1 MKKVALIFVFLLLI
15 VQAYS
20 QKFAYVDSEY
30 ILSKM
35 PAYKAA
41 QDKLNQLSKEW
52 QKEIEAEFQEVNK
65 MVKDFQ
71 TEKILLTEEMK
82 TLREQELVN
91 REKEVKDLQR
101 KYFGQDGLLFQKRVE
116 LIKPIQD
123 EIYNAIKVMA
133 ETGNYG
139 IIFDTSGGASI
150 LYTDPKHDKSDE
162 ILEKLGYKN

>member
-1 MKKVALIFVFLLLI
+1 M
-15 VQAYS
+15 
-20 QKFAYVDSEY
+20 
-30 ILSKM
+30 
-35 PAYKAA
+35 
-41 QDKLNQLSKEW
+41 
-52 QKEIEAEFQEVNK
+52 
-65 MVKDFQ
+65 
-71 TEKILLTEEMK
+71 
-82 TLREQELVN
+82 
-91 REKEVKDLQR
+91 
-101 KYFGQDGLLFQKRVE
+101 FQKRVE

>member
-91 REKEVKDLQR
+91 REKEVKDL
-101 KYFGQDGLLFQKRVE
+101 
-116 LIKPIQD
+116 
-123 EIYNAIKVMA
+123 
-133 ETGNYG
+133 
-139 IIFDTSGGASI
+139 
-150 LYTDPKHDKSDE
+150 
-162 ILEKLGYKN
+162 